1 MFSLE
6 TGTLVHKCRDRIEA
20 GAEIALVGK
29 DGSMRVQANSA
40 GTADQRREQMLRA
53 ALDVIAERGYAE
65 SRIADVAERAGT
77 SPALVIYYFKT
88 KDQLL
93 TEAIRFSE
101 DNWYEAG
108 TRRMAQIPT
117 AAGKL
122 EEIVAMSC
130 LPEADSEAETWVL
143 WLDLWAQAL
152 RHPEV
157 AGVRQKFDERWR
169 ELICS
174 LVVEG
179 QEAGEFGPV
188 DALDFTVLLT
198 ALLDGLAVQIA
209 LADPVVDAS
218 RAFELSMRFAAAQL
232 GFAWTPGRGG
242 RQGPVTKERGL
253 DPAGG
258 SGGSSPRAG
267 SSSPAPRR

>member
-1 MFSLE
+1 
-6 TGTLVHKCRDRIEA
+6 
-20 GAEIALVGK
+20 
-29 DGSMRVQANSA
+29 MRVQANNA

-101 DNWYEAG
+101 DSWYEAG
-108 TRRMAQIPT
+108 MRRMAQIPT

-122 EEIVAMSC
+122 EEIVAMTC
-130 LPEADSEAETWVL
+130 LPEADSEPDSSWAL
-143 WLDLWAQAL
+143 WLDLWAQAV

-179 QEAGEFGPV
+179 QESGEFGPV
-188 DALDFTVLLT
+188 DPVDFAVLMS

-209 LADPVVDAS
+209 LADPAVGAN
-218 RAFELSMRFAAAQL
+218 RAFELSMRFAAGQL
-232 GFAWTPGRGG
+232 GFTWTPRRD
-242 RQGPVTKERGL
+242 RQR
-253 DPAGG
+253 
-258 SGGSSPRAG
+258 SRA
-267 SSSPAPRR
+267 RR

>member
-1 MFSLE
+1 
-6 TGTLVHKCRDRIEA
+6 
-20 GAEIALVGK
+20 
-29 DGSMRVQANSA
+29 MRAQANNA

-53 ALDVIAERGYAE
+53 ALDVIAERGYAD

-108 TRRMAQIPT
+108 MRRMAEIPT

-122 EEIVAMSC
+122 EEIVAMC
-130 LPEADSEAETWVL
+130 TLPEADSEPNSSWAL

-152 RHPEV
+152 RHAEV
-157 AGVRQKFDERWR
+157 ASVRQKFDERWR
-169 ELICS
+169 QLICS
-174 LVVEG
+174 LVLEG

-188 DALDFTVLLT
+188 DPVDFAVLLS

-209 LADPVVDAS
+209 LSDPAVDAS
-218 RAFELSMRFAAAQL
+218 RAYELSMQFAAAQL
-232 GFAWTPGRGG
+232 GFTR
-242 RQGPVTKERGL
+242 
-253 DPAGG
+253 
-258 SGGSSPRAG
+258 
-267 SSSPAPRR
+267 APRRGGP

>member
-1 MFSLE
+1 
-6 TGTLVHKCRDRIEA
+6 
-20 GAEIALVGK
+20 
-29 DGSMRVQANSA
+29 MRVQANNA

-108 TRRMAQIPT
+108 MRRMAEIPT

-122 EEIVAMSC
+122 EEIVAMST
-130 LPEADSEAETWVL
+130 LPEADAEPESSWAL
-143 WLDLWAQAL
+143 WLDLWAQAV

-157 AGVRQKFDERWR
+157 ASVRQKFDERWR
-169 ELICS
+169 QLICS
-174 LVVEG
+174 LVLEG

-188 DALDFTVLLT
+188 DPVDFAVLLS
-198 ALLDGLAVQIA
+198 ALMDGLAVQIA
-209 LADPVVDAS
+209 LSDPAVDTS
-218 RAFELSMRFAAAQL
+218 RAYELSMQFAAGQL
-232 GFAWTPGRGG
+232 GFTWAPRRGG
-242 RQGPVTKERGL
+242 RKAPATKDRGL
-253 DPAGG
+253 GPAGG
-258 SGGSSPRAG
+258 SGGSSPRAEQG
-267 SSSPAPRR
+267 SRVRRG

>member
-1 MFSLE
+1 
-6 TGTLVHKCRDRIEA
+6 
-20 GAEIALVGK
+20 
-29 DGSMRVQANSA
+29 MRVQANNA

-101 DNWYEAG
+101 DSWYETG
-108 TRRMAQIPT
+108 MRRMARIST

-122 EEIVAMSC
+122 EEIVAMC
-130 LPEADSEAETWVL
+130 TLPEADSGVESSWAL
-143 WLDLWAQAL
+143 WLDLWAQAV

-174 LVVEG
+174 LVHEG

-188 DALDFTVLLT
+188 DPVDFAVLLS

-209 LADPVVDAS
+209 LADPAVDANY
-218 RAFELSMRFAAAQL
+218 AFELTMRFIARQL
-232 GFAWTPGRGG
+232 GFTWTARRGR
-242 RQGPVTKERGL
+242 R
-253 DPAGG
+253 
-258 SGGSSPRAG
+258 
-267 SSSPAPRR
+267 PRRRDEGTGP

>member
-1 MFSLE
+1 
-6 TGTLVHKCRDRIEA
+6 
-20 GAEIALVGK
+20 
-29 DGSMRVQANSA
+29 MRVQANNA

-53 ALDVIAERGYAE
+53 ALDVIAERGYAD

-101 DNWYEAG
+101 DSWYEAG
-108 TRRMAQIPT
+108 MRRMAQIPT

-130 LPEADSEAETWVL
+130 LPEADSEPASSWAL
-143 WLDLWAQAL
+143 WLDLWAQAV

-174 LVVEG
+174 LVVAG

-188 DALDFTVLLT
+188 DPVDFAVLMS

-209 LADPVVDAS
+209 LADPAVDAN
-218 RAFELSMRFAAAQL
+218 RAFELSMRFAAGQL
-232 GFAWTPGRGG
+232 GFTWTPRRD
-242 RQGPVTKERGL
+242 RQR
-253 DPAGG
+253 
-258 SGGSSPRAG
+258 SRA
-267 SSSPAPRR
+267 RR